1 MSFQEDSYKE
11 LRKALKEVKKAG
23 IEIELITASTPPAGR
38 PPNIRGKVKKVND
51 ATFLL
56 ELSGP
61 PNREGTYSIAQLIGF
76 VPASEE
82 EGAEAI
88 EPAEA
93 TEATE
98 PAEAIETTE
107 ATGPVEAIETIE
119 ATEPAETSDTTEAT
133 ETTKITET
141 AEENQA

>member
-82 EGAEAI
+82 EGD
-88 EPAEA
+88 
-93 TEATE
+93 
-98 PAEAIETTE
+98 ET
-107 ATGPVEAIETIE
+107 
-119 ATEPAETSDTTEAT
+119 TEPAETN
-133 ETTKITET
+133 ETTKTTET

>member
-82 EGAEAI
+82 EGAETT

-93 TEATE
+93 TE
-98 PAEAIETTE
+98 TTE
-107 ATGPVEAIETIE
+107 ATEPVEAIDTTE
-119 ATEPAETSDTTEAT
+119 ATEPAETSDTTEET
-133 ETTKITET
+133 ETTKTT
-141 AEENQA
+141 GPAEENQA

>member
-82 EGAEAI
+82 EDDEATS
-88 EPAEA
+88 EA
-93 TEATE
+93 TESTE

-107 ATGPVEAIETIE
+107 ATEPVEAIDTTET
-119 ATEPAETSDTTEAT
+119 TEPAETSDTTEAT